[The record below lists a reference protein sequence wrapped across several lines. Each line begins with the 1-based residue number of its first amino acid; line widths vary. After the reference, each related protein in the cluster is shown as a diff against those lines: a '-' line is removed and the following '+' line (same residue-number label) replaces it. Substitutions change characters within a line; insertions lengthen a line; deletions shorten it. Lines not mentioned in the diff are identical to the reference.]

1 MDIKEKVINLLKTSE
16 EPLKGGQIAEALGV
30 DKKDVDKAIKSLK
43 EEGKIISP
51 KRCFYSV
58 EK

>member
-1 MDIKEKVINLLKTSE
+1 MLKNQVVELLKNS
-16 EPLKGGQIAEALGV
+16 EPLRPGDIATSLNA
-30 DKKDVDKAIKSLK
+30 DKKDLEKAIKELK
-43 EEGKIISP
+43 AENKIYSP